1 MKARRFRPWWP
12 LLTVLGV
19 LVSLLVFLYH
29 QSQAWDPQVY
39 HENLAML
46 DQIRQLDAK
55 RELAAMKSRI
65 GLNASYDP
73 LVEPVANLDDLQQRL
88 TALSALSALSG
99 KAARL
104 PEAIAILQRTLEGRA
119 ALIES
124 FKSHNAVL
132 HNSLTFLPTAAHDIR
147 QLPIQPGNAATQQA
161 LQARIEQLLLATL
174 IFTTA
179 ASGEHT
185 GGIEQ
190 DLAQL
195 EALNRTAAPALSQRV
210 TIFMRHVQTILREQE
225 EVNRQL
231 SQIAAEPAAAQ
242 IDVIQKILTGQQ
254 IQAGQQTRQYR
265 LGLLVFSVA
274 LIALLLLAATRLR
287 RNHNQLNHVNAQLRE
302 ANDYL
307 EQRVQQ
313 RTAALQASNAQLH
326 NEIRDRKQRESQLIQ
341 SSKLA
346 SIGHLAAGIAHEIN
360 NPLGFIS
367 SNFNTLGTYLQE
379 LFELLAVCE
388 QALAASSI
396 PAPHLQALAA
406 TRARIEPDYLKQ
418 DIPLLLAE
426 SAEGMERVRKIVQD
440 LKEFSRVDSGQQW
453 QYADLH
459 QNIDTTLNI
468 LGREIHA
475 VADIVRE
482 YGALPGIEC
491 QPSQLNQVI
500 LNLLKNAAHAISPGR
515 GTITIRT
522 GVTQHMVWFEISDT
536 GAGIP
541 PEVLPHI
548 FDPFFTT
555 HAIGDGTG
563 LGLSLS
569 YGIVQEHG
577 GQIEV
582 QTAVAGGSTFRV
594 SLPRQRLPQ

>member
-12 LLTVLGV
+12 LLTALGV
-19 LVSLLVFLYH
+19 LVSLLGFLYH
-29 QSQAWDPQVY
+29 QSRAWDPQVY

-88 TALSALSALSG
+88 KALSATSG

-104 PEAIAILQRTLEGRA
+104 PAAIATLQRTLEARA

-132 HNSLTFLPTAAHDIR
+132 HNSLTFLPTAARDIR
-147 QLPIQPGNAATQQA
+147 QLPMQPGNEATHHA
-161 LQARIEQLLLATL
+161 LQARVEQLLLSTL

-179 ASGEHT
+179 ASGVQT

-190 DLAQL
+190 DLVQL
-195 EALNRTAAPALSQRV
+195 DALNRTTAAELAQRV
-210 TIFMRHVQTILREQE
+210 TIFMRHVQTIVREQG
-225 EVNRQL
+225 EVSRQL

-242 IDVIQKILTGQQ
+242 IDAIQQILTSQQ

-274 LIALLLLAATRLR
+274 LIALLLLVATRLR

-302 ANDYL
+302 ANDNL

-326 NEIRDRKQRESQLIQ
+326 NEIRERKQRESQLIQ

-367 SNFNTLGTYLQE
+367 SNFNTLGSYLQD

-388 QALAASSI
+388 QALAASTI

-426 SAEGMERVRKIVQD
+426 STEGMERVRKIVQD

-475 VADIVRE
+475 VADIVKE
-482 YGALPGIEC
+482 YGALPVIEC

-522 GVTQHMVWFEISDT
+522 GVAQHMVWFEISDT
-536 GAGIP
+536 GGGIP

-594 SLPRQRLPQ
+594 SLPCQRPPT